1 MDGKEGA
8 ASVEATVWQDLL
20 QQAAAAWPPVPARL
34 SIGFLGRA
42 DHGARRGR
50 LLPWPP
56 AEGGG
61 PSRWRDYRGEAEDDL
76 GLLLVLD
83 EAEAV
88 SLCREGLAFLPT
100 MVRRGKA
107 LPYVLRSA
115 DELEAAG
122 LMEFVEDLG
131 LVFPKH

>member
-1 MDGKEGA
+1 MDGEEDT
-8 ASVEATVWQDLL
+8 ASVEAAEWQDLL
-20 QQAAAAWPPVPARL
+20 LQAAAGWPAVPARL
-34 SIGFLGRA
+34 SIGFLGKA

-56 AEGGG
+56 VHGSG
-61 PSRWRDYRGEAEDDL
+61 PTWRDYRGEAEDDL
-76 GLLLVLD
+76 GLLLVID
-83 EAEAV
+83 EQEAA
-88 SLCREGLAFLPT
+88 SLYRNGLGCLP
-100 MVRRGKA
+100 MLVRRGKA

-122 LMEFVEDLG
+122 LMEFIEDLG

>member
-1 MDGKEGA
+1 MDEKEGSASIEA
-8 ASVEATVWQDLL
+8 AEWQDLL
-20 QQAAAAWPPVPARL
+20 QQAAAAWPAVATRL

-56 AEGGG
+56 TDGG
-61 PSRWRDYRGEAEDDL
+61 PARWRDYRGEAQDDL

-88 SLCREGLAFLPT
+88 SLCRGGLAFLPT